1 MREHLPGQGQF
12 ALPVEPRRRAHWCV
26 RAQLDQR
33 ANNRLSK
40 GCLTATAHAPFDLRV
55 VARRVEQAPPRS
67 IDAHQAQLLE
77 KAPTVSVRLRQRA
90 QRMSHHLGKRLLP
103 EFLAALAER
112 GIAEAH
118 VEELPDERGKTAMKM
133 NLLGDEPDDDLPGA
147 NLLPRPLMPPLLR
160 WHDALELWTKGF
172 EGALRMLARGALF
185 SGCGVFG
192 IHLSFTSW
200 RCI

>member
-1 MREHLPGQGQF
+1 
-12 ALPVEPRRRAHWCV
+12 
-26 RAQLDQR
+26 
-33 ANNRLSK
+33 
-40 GCLTATAHAPFDLRV
+40 
-55 VARRVEQAPPRS
+55 
-67 IDAHQAQLLE
+67 
-77 KAPTVSVRLRQRA
+77 
-90 QRMSHHLGKRLLP
+90 MSHHLGKRLLP

-172 EGALRMLARGALF
+172 EDALRMLASSLSDLGGRIIFGKVNKIGLER
-185 SGCGVFG
+185 SG
-192 IHLSFTSW
+192 LTSTG
-200 RCI
+200 C